1 MDAATL
7 TAQQPDAP
15 SPSDP
20 NDVPNYDDTAPSESA
35 DDVQANQES
44 KITNLKYLNILSFL
58 LTAIMVIG
66 VVLLR
71 VREEGV
77 FADAYRWMKYQV
89 SLK

>member
-7 TAQQPDAP
+7 TAQQPDSP

-20 NDVPNYDDTAPSESA
+20 NDVPNYDTAPSESA